1 MFYDVIQAINACEEE
16 PSLVFETIREGYRD
30 VYEKVIATD
39 DFDFNIVDN
48 EGCNVLMRLLK
59 NKDYDLV
66 LKYMDRRDIN
76 INHQN
81 IDGDTFA
88 HLLVMINYVEIK
100 EILEKLL
107 SRSDFMPNIKNNK
120 QETILDKAINNHY
133 LYTVSKI
140 LQDERF
146 NNIGLLS
153 FKHLY
158 ETYIKSNNYGTYSK
172 LNNFEIIF
180 DSLCTKELVPVM
192 EKLVRLI
199 KKKEASIKS
208 DFMLSKTENLDTII
222 NNLIKETV

>member
-16 PSLVFETIREGYRD
+16 PSLVFEAIREGYRD